1 MLSARWDVV
10 VGLMTRWA
18 WWAATL
24 PFALAFALVLA
35 LVTSGWSPLRDL
47 DTAVGDA
54 LNRYA
59 LDHDWVV
66 RASSALS
73 VIGSRLLYVPLFA
86 ALVLVL
92 LWQGRRRSAAFIIV
106 TAIGSELLNTS
117 VKTAVDR
124 SRPMFLDPLTQ
135 APGSSF
141 PSGHA
146 QEAAVAAAMVLI
158 VYLPALRGAARSAM
172 ITVAAVAVVAI
183 GLSRVVLGVHYLSD
197 VVGGYLLGAAW
208 TMVVAALLTGSPP
221 TTVTPQPST
230 SSKDERCGDDQAR
243 PIPK

>member
-1 MLSARWDVV
+1 
-10 VGLMTRWA
+10 MTRWA
-18 WWAATL
+18 WWAAAL

-86 ALVLVL
+86 ALVVVL

-158 VYLPALRGAARSAM
+158 VHLPALRGAARSAV

-183 GLSRVVLGVHYLSD
+183 GLSRVALGVHYLSD

-208 TMVVAALLTGSPP
+208 TMVVAALLTGSPA
-221 TTVTPQPST
+221 TNITAPQLST
-230 SSKDERCGDDQAR
+230 SSTDGRCGDDQAP